1 MPISGDPAK
10 TASYRLSAGTH
21 GLSAGTHALS
31 AGTFA
36 LARIAEPLKPRT
48 FPLRYASSV
57 CALWARPSAP
67 PLEKSERGERGKK
80 KGAGSS
86 TPPLFFFPFLGLR
99 AAPAWCLARAT
110 GWLVAYDGSRTPVPL
125 GTPVTRCQ
133 ARQGHRHAAG
143 HGHAARIA
151 RRMNQ
156 TRTAYRARFTAE
168 LAELE
173 LLIAIVA
180 ARVKARRSGTATP
193 ASSCCPSC
201 GQQHDAGCP
210 SPRSCAPSPPLIGSL
225 D

>member
-1 MPISGDPAK
+1 M
-10 TASYRLSAGTH
+10 
-21 GLSAGTHALS
+21 
-31 AGTFA
+31 
-36 LARIAEPLKPRT
+36 
-48 FPLRYASSV
+48 

-86 TPPLFFFPFLGLR
+86 TPPLFFPLSGASPHRPPPLFFPLSVWALR
-99 AAPAWCLARAT
+99 LPGAWQGQQVRWHGARVT

-143 HGHAARIA
+143 HGHGARIA

>member
-86 TPPLFFFPFLGLR
+86 TPPLFFFPFLVWALR
-99 AAPAWCLARAT
+99 LPGAWQGQQVRWHGARVP
-110 GWLVAYDGSRTPVPL
+110 GWLVAYDGSRTPVPF
-125 GTPVTRCQ
+125 GTLAPGNRPGRGIGTRPVMGT
-133 ARQGHRHAAG
+133 RHALPG
-143 HGHAARIA
+143 
-151 RRMNQ
+151 
-156 TRTAYRARFTAE
+156 
-168 LAELE
+168 
-173 LLIAIVA
+173 V
-180 ARVKARRSGTATP
+180 
-193 ASSCCPSC
+193 
-201 GQQHDAGCP
+201 
-210 SPRSCAPSPPLIGSL
+210 
-225 D
+225 